1 MSCLR
6 GVPRRLAVGRSG
18 LQARR
23 RSARSIGTVAA
34 ILAASVALAQTD
46 TSAALQ
52 PAVKPHTVT
61 VGEPLVYSVDVPLA
75 PDERVAGP
83 GPDADF
89 TPWEVRDYGEER
101 VEDGARLTYQLVA
114 FETGEQKIPA
124 IEVRVEDPDG
134 KTRVLNTKEA
144 RAEVASVL
152 EEGDEQPADIRG
164 PMALREEPLAVLLRV
179 LAIALVVGVVA
190 AGIGLLWRRTRSKA
204 VGEQEAPDPPDVA
217 ALKALRQLKDARLPE
232 QGETKQHYTI
242 LSDVLRAYLAGRYGI
257 RTLEE
262 TTSAIVAGLRATGDA
277 AEYVVRFEDL
287 LRESDL
293 VKFAKA
299 RPAAPACYS
308 AVEASADLVRETAA
322 PVLSATEESA
332 DDLR

>member
-1 MSCLR
+1 M
-6 GVPRRLAVGRSG
+6 
-18 LQARR
+18 
-23 RSARSIGTVAA
+23 AA
-34 ILAASVALAQTD
+34 ILASAASAQTD
-46 TSAALQ
+46 TSVALK
-52 PAVKPHTVT
+52 PAVQPQTVT
-61 VGEPLVYSVDVPLA
+61 VGEPLVYSIDVPLA
-75 PDERVAGP
+75 PDERVTGP

-89 TPWEVRDYGEER
+89 TPWEVRDYEEER
-101 VEDGARLTYQLVA
+101 VDDGARLIYRLVA

-124 IEVRVEDPDG
+124 IEVRVEDPGG
-134 KTRVLNTKEA
+134 KTRVLKIA
-144 RAEVASVL
+144 DVSAQVASVL

-179 LAIALVVGVVA
+179 LAIALAVGVLA
-190 AGIGLLWRRTRSKA
+190 AGIWLLWRRTRSKE

-217 ALKALRQLKDARLPE
+217 ALKALRRLKDARLPE

-242 LSDVLRAYLAGRYGI
+242 LSDVLRGYLAGRYGI

-262 TTSAIVAGLRATGDA
+262 TTSAIVAALRATGDA
-277 AEYVVRFEDL
+277 PEYVVRFEDL

-308 AVEASADLVRETAA
+308 AVDAAAGLVRETAA
-322 PVLSATEESA
+322 PVLSAAEESA